1 MSLRLFL
8 LKRWDDFTYWYDN
21 YSTRTLKRA
30 PKQKHTVFSTN
41 QLKSNLR
48 ESISDFLKNEGFVYR
63 DEWDGELRWIRSQ
76 PDIGFAVVKIGITS
90 KYAAEFFKVNIGVGF
105 SVPVLECA
113 LESICGP
120 LVIGGQKQK
129 PVFAGEPLT
138 RRYAIQDRPKK
149 RLPFPSEFAFYNMEF
164 GQTTLQNIQ
173 DTIKDYALP
182 VFDTFKSL
190 DDLKSIGMIL
200 EDRVVLLMHLNDE
213 KSAIKLLDENLRD
226 QKRYAPEMKTRLER
240 LRTSIES
247 GELQKAIEEC
257 SQTTPL
263 VLPAT
268 P

>member
-8 LKRWDDFTYWYDN
+8 LKRWDDFTYWYDSYN
-21 YSTRTLKRA
+21 TSALKRV
-30 PKQKHTVFSTN
+30 PEHKHELLSTK
-41 QLKSNLR
+41 QLKSKFR
-48 ESISDFLKNEGFVYR
+48 ESISAFLKSEGFIYR

-90 KYAAEFFKVNIGVGF
+90 KYAAEYFKVNIGVGF

-113 LESICGP
+113 LDSICGL

-138 RRYAIQDRPKK
+138 RRYAIEDRPKK
-149 RLPFPSEFAFYNMEF
+149 RLPFPSKFAFYNVEF
-164 GQTTLQNIQ
+164 DQTIVQNIQ
-173 DTIKDYALP
+173 NTIKDYALP

-200 EDRVVLLMHLNDE
+200 ENRVVLLVHLNDE
-213 KSAIKLLDENLRD
+213 ESAIKLLDENLSD
-226 QKRYAPEMKTRLER
+226 QKRYGPEMKARLER

-257 SQTTPL
+257 SKPHYTL
-263 VLPAT
+263 
-268 P
+268 